1 MGVKIYGLNDAY
13 LFSIFTDVLKQRNN
27 EEPRRYCEAI
37 IQDIT
42 SCAANST
49 QDCRKLDPNGIVV
62 LHQTDI
68 GEYLRME
75 DEL

>member
-1 MGVKIYGLNDAY
+1 MTSVQIKHDVMVNQ

-42 SCAANST
+42 SGK
-49 QDCRKLDPNGIVV
+49 D
-62 LHQTDI
+62 
-68 GEYLRME
+68 
-75 DEL
+75 